1 MKVTA
6 RFQKR
11 LNILVMVFSV
21 TNIVYLVYLYRISG
35 DWTQL
40 GAIGGW
46 VVAVMYEY
54 LFIRYSKDEAF
65 E

>member
-21 TNIVYLVYLYRISG
+21 INIVYLVYLYRISG
-35 DWTQL
+35 DWTPL

>member
-21 TNIVYLVYLYRISG
+21 TNIVHLVYLYRISG
-35 DWTQL
+35 DWAQL
-40 GAIGGW
+40 GALGGW